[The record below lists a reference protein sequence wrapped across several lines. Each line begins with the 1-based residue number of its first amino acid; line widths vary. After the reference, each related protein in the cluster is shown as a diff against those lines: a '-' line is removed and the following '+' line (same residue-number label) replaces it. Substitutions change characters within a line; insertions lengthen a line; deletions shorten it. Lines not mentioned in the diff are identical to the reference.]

1 MGLTA
6 GNLSANFSRI
16 HPVEHACDRGYAIP
30 YETVSHDEAKLAIG
44 GTRDA
49 RAIFGDKFS
58 KSREIKDFGRQEF
71 LYDFPIFRV
80 AHNIPSLQSCIC
92 RSNRFRPTRSLL
104 LKNEHATNSF
114 KYQCHT
120 AGG

>member
-16 HPVEHACDRGYAIP
+16 HTVEHACDRGYAIP

-58 KSREIKDFGRQEF
+58 KSREIKDLGRQEF
-71 LYDFPIFRV
+71 LYDFFMFCAGHRTLPAELYMPIQLLSANPR
-80 AHNIPSLQSCIC
+80 
-92 RSNRFRPTRSLL
+92 LL

-114 KYQCHT
+114 K
-120 AGG
+120 